1 MLGSSGQALPTA
13 RGAGGGIAAASA
25 GAVVRGV
32 ATVFGVFTSAGA
44 GLVTAVGVLG
54 MLPDDDLS
62 FGAALAF
69 AATGAAA
76 GTLGL
81 LVANGRREPDAA
93 AAAVAAA
100 VVAAT
105 LLAALQAQHRDAE
118 TGSPRLTRTGER
130 RSFCRQCPRRPAR
143 GRRRARRC
151 APRRPPWCRPQK
163 GHASCTRARPRFP
176 GSFCCA

>member
-100 VVAAT
+100 GAAT
-105 LLAALQAQHRDAE
+105 VTAAAAVVCCRSTDARTNPSTQGQSAVVDVVGSGNGRYCSPLHRVPCNSRD
-118 TGSPRLTRTGER
+118 
-130 RSFCRQCPRRPAR
+130 
-143 GRRRARRC
+143 
-151 APRRPPWCRPQK
+151 
-163 GHASCTRARPRFP
+163 
-176 GSFCCA
+176 